1 MDGGVKSERAFA
13 TLTSTGDLSSGFD
26 GPNVY
31 GGLLGETV
39 AKPPIVPTV
48 SVGQPTT
55 LGDLD
60 KAIIRRSVTRNIQKL
75 KYCYE
80 KALVTKSKLA
90 GTVLTK
96 FAIDAN
102 GVVAKCEASGV
113 DPLVAT
119 CIADVIKG
127 IEFPKPEGGD
137 VVLVTYP
144 FTFRPGN

>member
-1 MDGGVKSERAFA
+1 M
-13 TLTSTGDLSSGFD
+13 
-26 GPNVY
+26 
-31 GGLLGETV
+31 
-39 AKPPIVPTV
+39 PTV